1 MQENDSGQS
10 EAREANRLNQL
21 DPREP
26 EFVPKKYTQTF
37 KRSVYFPQ
45 GRGALLYQ
53 AVQIANR
60 IGELGVN
67 EIVAEA
73 LELWIDTHWIQYV
86 KQLNAELKDIGGAD
100 AEYAEKLALA
110 VKTREEELNRYNK
123 SPERHQHFFYA
134 VLNSMV
140 ECGWPEMSGTVQET
154 IREDMIAADKQ
165 KRIDDKNS
173 EMYDQQRK
181 AKTLAKRLKKEKTR
195 P

>member
-10 EAREANRLNQL
+10 GAREANRLNQL

-45 GRGALLYQ
+45 GKGALLYQ
-53 AVQIANR
+53 AVQIAKR
-60 IGELGVN
+60 TGELGVN

-86 KQLNAELKDIGGAD
+86 KQLDAELKDIAGAD
-100 AEYAEKLALA
+100 AEDAEKIARGA
-110 VKTREEELNRYNK
+110 KAREEELDRYNK
-123 SPERHQHFFYA
+123 SPERYQHFFYA

-140 ECGWPEMSGTVQET
+140 DSGWPEMSGTVHEI
-154 IREDMIAADKQ
+154 IREDMVATEMQ
-165 KRIDDKNS
+165 ERMVEENS
-173 EMYDQQRK
+173 EMYEHAEK
-181 AKTLAKRLKKEKTR
+181 ARRLAERLKKR
-195 P
+195 D